1 MKVIKTHYAN
11 IKVIQNGIHFKEG
24 QKERITD
31 GIEIIGNNSRYAKN
45 KDAIGFR
52 MEILDFF
59 DMLHENEELSDRQIS
74 NIDINITK
82 WKN

>member
-1 MKVIKTHYAN
+1 MKVIRTDYAN
-11 IKVIQNGIHFKEG
+11 VKVIQNGIHFTGG

-52 MEILDFF
+52 TEILNFF
-59 DMLHENEELSDRQIS
+59 DMLNKNEELSDKQVN

-82 WKN
+82 WNN